1 MVLSE
6 ISIRRPVLA
15 MVMSLLVFLVG
26 LIAYDRLS
34 VREYPNIDVPT
45 VSVETSYDG
54 ANARIVESQVT
65 NVLEDSLSGMEGID
79 FMTSSSASGESQIT
93 INFNLDRDADT
104 AASDV
109 RDRVGRVRGL
119 LPDDIDVPAVAKVEC
134 KAQPI
139 L

>member
-45 VSVETSYDG
+45 VSV
-54 ANARIVESQVT
+54 
-65 NVLEDSLSGMEGID
+65 
-79 FMTSSSASGESQIT
+79 
-93 INFNLDRDADT
+93 
-104 AASDV
+104 
-109 RDRVGRVRGL
+109 
-119 LPDDIDVPAVAKVEC
+119 
-134 KAQPI
+134 
-139 L
+139 